1 MTDMK
6 SAPQEFLDRQVELL
20 EAGDT
25 AGLAARYA
33 EDATFARFDRVAHG
47 REEIRELFD
56 YYITENP
63 TISTMDSVQITDDLI
78 LYQAAEEVNGK
89 MTTAVGTIAFKDG
102 MVWRQTVAFVQHRP
116 S

>member
-1 MTDMK
+1 MTK
-6 SAPQEFLDRQVELL
+6 AKTVPEEFIDRQVELL
-20 EAGDT
+20 NAGDT
-25 AGLAARYA
+25 AGLALRYA
-33 EDATFARFDRVAHG
+33 EDATFSRFDRVAHG
-47 REEIRELFD
+47 REEIRALFD
-56 YYITENP
+56 YYITEKP

-89 MTTAVGTIAFKDG
+89 LTTAVGTIAFKDG